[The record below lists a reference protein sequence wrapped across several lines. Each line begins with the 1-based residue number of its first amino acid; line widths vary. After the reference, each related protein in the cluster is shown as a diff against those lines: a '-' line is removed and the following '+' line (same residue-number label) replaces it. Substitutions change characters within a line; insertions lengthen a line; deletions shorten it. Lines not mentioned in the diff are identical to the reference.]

1 MTTNLSIDKSINKD
15 FTQEGNKSIFKIVAP
30 SNTEY
35 IVSYE
40 NNEENDSTVLNI
52 VELYDNGSSKISV
65 TMDFS
70 NFLGNSYKEPFNDLN
85 FDLNAIHNVREGE
98 GIDPQFDDEFDCSTL
113 TMIAEHITDAL
124 VIGEDVTRSIIPTF
138 SLVSKELQVEA
149 MYTIIQMNIKYKNY
163 NVYEDMMRR
172 SINDMRSYIENM

>member
-1 MTTNLSIDKSINKD
+1 MTTKLSIDKSINKI
-15 FTQEGNKSIFKIVAP
+15 FNQEGNKSIFKIVAP

-35 IVSYE
+35 TVYYE

-52 VELYDNGSSKISV
+52 VEPYDNGSSKTSF

-85 FDLNAIHNVREGE
+85 FELNKIHYYKEDE
-98 GIDPQFDDEFDCSTL
+98 GIDPRFNDEFDCSTL

-124 VIGEDVTRSIIPTF
+124 VIGEEVTRSIIPTF
-138 SLVSKELQVEA
+138 SLVSRELQAEA

-172 SINDMRSYIENM
+172 SINDMRNYIENM